1 MIIKVYPAAI
11 VLFNQAGTYLIVR
24 RPLSVPFLNRTSGS
38 AIVRTVSKF
47 PQNRKCLW
55 QQRRWKRL
63 FDFFKLVPAT
73 IQYTVLKDKASCIVA
88 RRLSNGAGGWVKPKG
103 GLRSSTHW
111 ITTPPSAS
119 LTKGN
124 HWSIFFFLFCLRLL
138 SSPSNLQPRHLR
150 DLAFVW
156 NLYEIQLY
164 LWWLLQ

>member
-1 MIIKVYPAAI
+1 MNCKLFSINLPLYNLYNLGLGYDNKVYPAAI
-11 VLFNQAGTYLIVR
+11 VLLNQAGTYPIGR
-24 RPLSVPFLNRTSGS
+24 RPLSVPFLNCTSVS

-73 IQYTVLKDKASCIVA
+73 IQYTVLKDKTSCIVA

-111 ITTPPSAS
+111 ITTPP
-119 LTKGN
+119 
-124 HWSIFFFLFCLRLL
+124 FCLTHKRKSLVHIFL
-138 SSPSNLQPRHLR
+138 SVVFS
-150 DLAFVW
+150 LAIFP
-156 NLYEIQLY
+156 Q
-164 LWWLLQ
+164 